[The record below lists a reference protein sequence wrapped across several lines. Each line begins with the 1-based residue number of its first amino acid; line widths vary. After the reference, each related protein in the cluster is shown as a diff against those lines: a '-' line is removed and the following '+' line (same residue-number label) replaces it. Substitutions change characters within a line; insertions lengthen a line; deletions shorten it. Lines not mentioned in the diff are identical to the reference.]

1 MTTAPARDGLR
12 STRTAF
18 ITGVTGQDGSY
29 LAEQLASAGWSV
41 HGMVRAEDASPSQ
54 DLHAGVTLHDGDL
67 SNAPR
72 LSRLVEEIKP
82 DTIFNLGGTSSVAA
96 SWKKPYETSLSTGA
110 ASIALLE
117 AAWLLQERT
126 GNEVRFLQASS
137 AEIFGN
143 ATQVPQNE
151 RTPIG
156 PITPYGAAKAFAHHA
171 VGTYRARGLFACS
184 AILYNHE
191 SLRRPASFVTRRIT
205 LGVAAIA
212 LGLKDRL
219 SLGNLEAVRDF
230 GWAPDYVDA
239 LERIATAEQA
249 DDFVVATGV
258 SHSVKDFAEAAFS
271 AAGISDGLS
280 RVDTDPRFR
289 RPVDASEMRGDPSK
303 ISATLGWKATTSF
316 EGIVQT
322 MVDHDIEVVRS
333 RGLAALPAD

>member
-1 MTTAPARDGLR
+1 MTTAPARDEDR

-18 ITGVTGQDGSY
+18 ITGVSGQDGSY
-29 LAEQLASAGWSV
+29 LAEQLDSAGWRV
-41 HGMVRAEDASPSQ
+41 HGMVRAEDAAPPQ
-54 DLHAGVTLHDGDL
+54 NLPAGVTVHDGDL

-72 LSRLVEEIKP
+72 LFQLIKEVRP
-82 DTIFNLGGTSSVAA
+82 DTIFNLGGMSSVAA
-96 SWKKPYETSLSTGA
+96 SWQWPYETSLSTGA
-110 ASIALLE
+110 ASVALLE

-126 GNEVRFLQASS
+126 GREVRFLQASS

-151 RTPIG
+151 CTPVR

-171 VGTYRARGLFACS
+171 VGTYRKRGLFACS

-191 SLRRPASFVTRRIT
+191 SLRRPANFVTRRIT

-212 LGLKDRL
+212 LGLQDRL
-219 SLGNLEAVRDF
+219 SLGNLDAVRDF

-239 LERIATAEQA
+239 LTLIATADQA

-258 SHSVKDFAEAAFS
+258 SHSVREFAEAAFS
-271 AAGISDGLS
+271 AAGIPDGLS
-280 RVDTDPRFR
+280 QVDTDPRFR

-303 ISATLGWKATTSF
+303 ILRTLGWTATTGF
-316 EGIVQT
+316 ESIVQT
-322 MVDHDIEVVRS
+322 MVEHDIDIVRQ
-333 RGLAALPAD
+333 RGLAALPTD